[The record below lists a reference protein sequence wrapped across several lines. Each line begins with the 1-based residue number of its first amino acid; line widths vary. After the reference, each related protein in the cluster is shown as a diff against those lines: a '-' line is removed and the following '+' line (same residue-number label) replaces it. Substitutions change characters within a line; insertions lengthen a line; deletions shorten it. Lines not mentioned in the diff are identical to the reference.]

1 MQALVVGAGIS
12 GLATAWYLQRE
23 AARRERDLDITVL
36 EADHRV
42 GGVINTENIDG
53 FTCEL
58 GPDSFI
64 SEKPWALALCR
75 ELGLEQRLQGTG
87 QRRRSFIARD
97 HRLHPIPDGFQ
108 MLAPTRL
115 APFLTTPL
123 FSPLGKLRMGMDLL
137 LPRGG
142 QSSDDG
148 SDETLAEFVRRRL
161 GNEALERAAQPLVG
175 GIYTSDPEK
184 LSLQATM
191 PRFIEMER
199 KHRSLILGMYKARRA
214 MPPANTTGPRYDLF
228 LSLADGMGELPAA
241 LVKALPHGC
250 VRTGQRVESLQHDDE
265 GYLLGGPGLQLRA
278 DALCLALP
286 SHASGQLTAGI
297 AAELTTELNAID
309 YASTATINLA
319 FARHDVT
326 HPLDGFGFVVPAVEG
341 RTLLACTF
349 SHEKFPGRAP
359 SDQVLLRA
367 FAGGAMQ
374 PGAALL
380 DDEQLLAAV
389 THDLSE
395 LLGLKGPPLHVRISR
410 HPRAMAQ
417 YGRGHLQRVDRLEK
431 HVETLPGLALAGN
444 GYRGIGIPDCV
455 HSAELAAERM
465 AAHLFG

>member
-36 EADHRV
+36 EADDRV
-42 GGVINTENIDG
+42 GGVINTENVGG

-64 SEKPWALALCR
+64 SEKPWALALCH
-75 ELGLEQRLQGTG
+75 ELGLEQRVLGTG
-87 QRRRSFIARD
+87 QRRRSFIARG

-142 QSSDDG
+142 QSSDSG
-148 SDETLAEFVRRRL
+148 NDETLAEFVRRRL

-184 LSLQATM
+184 LSLEATM

-214 MPPANTTGPRYDLF
+214 MAPANTTGPRYDLF
-228 LSLADGMGELPAA
+228 VSLADGMGELPAA

-250 VRTGQRVESLQHDDE
+250 VRTGQRVESLRHDGD

-319 FARHDVT
+319 FARRDVA

-417 YGRGHLQRVDRLEK
+417 YGRGHLQRVDRIEK
-431 HVETLPGLALAGN
+431 HVEALPGLALAGN